1 MAGLTS
7 GMDQSAMVYQ
17 EMQQRLKKKKAKLIN
32 KALLEGTCS
41 SKHSLCC
48 LYKGKINIDHLNSS
62 NKPSRSFQPEQLL
75 SW

>member
-7 GMDQSAMVYQ
+7 GMDQSATVYHK
-17 EMQQRLKKKKAKLIN
+17 MQQRLKKKAKLIN
-32 KALLEGTCS
+32 KALLKGTRS
-41 SKHSLCC
+41 SEHSLCC

-62 NKPSRSFQPEQLL
+62 NKPLRSFQREQLL